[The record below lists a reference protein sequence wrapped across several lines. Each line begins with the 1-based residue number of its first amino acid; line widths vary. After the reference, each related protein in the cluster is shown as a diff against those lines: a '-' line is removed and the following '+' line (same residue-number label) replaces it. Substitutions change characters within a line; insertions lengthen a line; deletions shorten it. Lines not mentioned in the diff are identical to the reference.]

1 MTDTPNRPMSPSL
14 ADPVIAYAVMRAI
27 HWEGIEAGG
36 VPMQSPPNGP
46 QRFIPVFDTK
56 EQAVAFASDG
66 DRIMPINLLEP
77 QP

>member
-1 MTDTPNRPMSPSL
+1 MAEP
-14 ADPVIAYAVMRAI
+14 IGYAVMRAI
-27 HWEGIEAGG
+27 AWDGIKAGG
-36 VPMQSPPNGP
+36 ILLNAPPDGP

-66 DRIMPINLLEP
+66 DRIMPVRLRNITELEP